1 MPRKTR
7 SVSRRALLKSAA
19 AGLALTSA
27 TGIAPRYLSFA
38 RAAASGLAAGMTG
51 GPTGF
56 AGCDRYQYNPGMP
69 EGRAIEGI
77 KALKAA
83 GKPPQKLVFQMSEGA
98 IGI

>member
-1 MPRKTR
+1 
-7 SVSRRALLKSAA
+7 
-19 AGLALTSA
+19 
-27 TGIAPRYLSFA
+27 
-38 RAAASGLAAGMTG
+38 MTG